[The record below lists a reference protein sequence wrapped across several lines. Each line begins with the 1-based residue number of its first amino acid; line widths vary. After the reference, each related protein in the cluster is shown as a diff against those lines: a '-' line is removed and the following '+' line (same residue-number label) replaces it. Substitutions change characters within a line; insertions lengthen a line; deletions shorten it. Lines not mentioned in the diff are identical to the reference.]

1 MKWHLLLTAVL
12 AAIFG
17 GALSLKATP
26 APTTTTTRKP
36 TTTTPNYFYDEDDLV
51 HGAAAQPITDHPV
64 PAHHVPSGLKPAVYG
79 YECTLQRLVF
89 VPVFFSATENTKNG
103 MSLLAPSNNNNNN
116 WNSENI

>member
-1 MKWHLLLTAVL
+1 MKRRLLLTAVL
-12 AAIFG
+12 AAILG

-26 APTTTTTRKP
+26 APTTSTTRKP

-79 YECTLQRLVF
+79 YECTLQRSVYAPKL
-89 VPVFFSATENTKNG
+89 FSATENNT
-103 MSLLAPSNNNNNN
+103 N
-116 WNSENI
+116 WML